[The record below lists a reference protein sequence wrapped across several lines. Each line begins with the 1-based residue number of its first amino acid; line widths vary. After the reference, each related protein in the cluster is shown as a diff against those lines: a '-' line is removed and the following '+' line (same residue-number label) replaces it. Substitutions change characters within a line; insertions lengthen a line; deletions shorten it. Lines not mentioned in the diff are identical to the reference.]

1 MSAKEAY
8 AALLANTDA
17 LYSGRSF
24 DEFRAEQERIWRE
37 VERRPRV
44 NAKVCAMLRESVR
57 EASR

>member
-17 LYSGRSF
+17 LLYSGRPF
-24 DEFRAEQERIWRE
+24 DEFRAEQDRIWRD

-44 NAKVCAMLRESVR
+44 NAKVCAMLRGEVQS
-57 EASR
+57 